1 LEWIITKS
9 PSSEVVVAEVPLA
22 VYADGAGADVQ
33 KTNHGHGNNL
43 DGVDGGNPGNAAAV
57 WLDDKQLNEQRTGGR
72 DNDEA
77 GGGSKSVSKT
87 QARK

>member
-1 LEWIITKS
+1 MEWIITKS

-43 DGVDGGNPGNAAAV
+43 DSVDVSNPGKSA
-57 WLDDKQLNEQRTGGR
+57 DKWVDTQNEDGTIE
-72 DNDEA
+72 DDEA
-77 GGGSKSVSKT
+77 KGGSKSVSKT